1 MQLLNS
7 PRDETQER
15 RATGVGADRLSSPL
29 VYLWSMLVFLA
40 LAAFVA
46 LILGRQVIA
55 AFTTNPGLN
64 GLIVGV
70 LAVGTV
76 LAFRQVLVLR
86 REVRW
91 VNAFRE
97 SAAEADR
104 VKPPILL
111 APFSA
116 MIGGRR
122 AGLMLNT
129 SSSRSILESIATR
142 LDENRDVARYL
153 IGLLVFLGLLGTF
166 WGLLATIGSISTTI
180 QTLDPGASDA
190 ASILN
195 SVQQGLSAPLAGM
208 GTAFSSSLFG
218 LAGSMVLGF
227 LDLQVGRAQNR
238 FYTEIEDWLSSV
250 TDVGADMAVPAGA
263 AMGAGGLE
271 EMRLL
276 SERLNRLV
284 QEQGA
289 GQRTSAAM
297 ASLAESIQGLV
308 AHMRSEQQMLRD
320 FVESQANE
328 QRAMR
333 GTLDRLSASIGDAS
347 RKP

>member
-97 SAAEADR
+97 SAAEAVSISLR
-104 VKPPILL
+104 NIALCELAILAGYFIWHQRATTEREKAANEADALRRERFGEPAEVAQVALFL
-111 APFSA
+111 ASDMSSYMSGTVLEIA
-116 MIGGRR
+116 GGRH
-122 AGLMLNT
+122 
-129 SSSRSILESIATR
+129 I
-142 LDENRDVARYL
+142 
-153 IGLLVFLGLLGTF
+153 
-166 WGLLATIGSISTTI
+166 
-180 QTLDPGASDA
+180 
-190 ASILN
+190 
-195 SVQQGLSAPLAGM
+195 
-208 GTAFSSSLFG
+208 
-218 LAGSMVLGF
+218 
-227 LDLQVGRAQNR
+227 
-238 FYTEIEDWLSSV
+238 
-250 TDVGADMAVPAGA
+250 
-263 AMGAGGLE
+263 
-271 EMRLL
+271 
-276 SERLNRLV
+276 
-284 QEQGA
+284 
-289 GQRTSAAM
+289 
-297 ASLAESIQGLV
+297 
-308 AHMRSEQQMLRD
+308 
-320 FVESQANE
+320 
-328 QRAMR
+328 
-333 GTLDRLSASIGDAS
+333 
-347 RKP
+347 